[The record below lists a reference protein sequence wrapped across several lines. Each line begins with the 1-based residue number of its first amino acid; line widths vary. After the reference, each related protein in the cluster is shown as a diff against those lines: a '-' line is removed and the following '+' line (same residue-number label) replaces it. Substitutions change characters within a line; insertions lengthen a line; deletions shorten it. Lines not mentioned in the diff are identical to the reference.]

1 MAYYRRKDIEKSRG
15 NAIREII
22 LEKRS
27 VAPVARRFGKN
38 RSTIYRW
45 KKKWELQQTVSLENS
60 GKPSRPLGRAFRWQ
74 YAKWNIPTLS
84 SAPKTH
90 PNALN
95 EDTVAAIM

>member
-1 MAYYRRKDIEKSRG
+1 MAYYRGKDIEKSRG
-15 NAIREII
+15 NAMREII

-27 VAPVARRFGKN
+27 VTQVARRFGKN

-60 GKPSRPLGRAFRWQ
+60 GRPSRPLGRAFRWQ
-74 YAKWNIPTLS
+74 YVKWNIPTLS

-90 PNALN
+90 PNA
-95 EDTVAAIM
+95 